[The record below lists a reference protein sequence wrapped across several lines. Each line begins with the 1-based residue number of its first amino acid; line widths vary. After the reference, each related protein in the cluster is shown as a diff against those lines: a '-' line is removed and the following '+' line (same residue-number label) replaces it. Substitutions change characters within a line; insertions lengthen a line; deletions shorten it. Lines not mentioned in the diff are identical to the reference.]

1 MPNLPE
7 QQAQMQTE
15 QLEEKRVLSISQL
28 FLRAT
33 LLSLVFVAIF
43 FLLTAIIIGI
53 IIFLK
58 VNNFR
63 QNAELSWADLNNYR
77 REFQYGELQL
87 DNSRKNMLVL
97 GLDAVSNRKSHP
109 LLTDTILLSSIDPA
123 NSKIFLL
130 SIPRDLWSEE
140 YQTKINALYVY
151 GEDRYPE
158 EPERFPT
165 EVIASQIDQ
174 EIHHT
179 ITLSLDT
186 VAQMIDILGGVEVE
200 IKESFIDKEFPR
212 DNVDIN
218 NSDPSVLY
226 ETVEFAAGKETMDSV
241 RALKYIRSRHA
252 QGDIGT
258 DNSRGERQQA
268 VIEAILAKA
277 SNLNII
283 SNPKTMAELY
293 LLYEQNFAKSLPS
306 RELLPLIREIVK
318 KRAIPDIIK
327 ISLPIFPDQEDGVIE
342 HPPQNE
348 YDGQWVYRIVDEE
361 SFKTKIAELLKI
373 SK

>member
-1 MPNLPE
+1 MPNLPD

-33 LLSLVFVAIF
+33 LLSLVFVAFF

-58 VNNFR
+58 VNSFR
-63 QNAELSWADLNNYR
+63 QNAEISWADLNNYR
-77 REFQYGELQL
+77 KEFQYGEPQL
-87 DNSRKNMLVL
+87 NNGRKNMLVL
-97 GLDAVSNRKSHP
+97 GLDAVSNRENHP
-109 LLTDTILLSSIDPA
+109 LLTDTILLSSIDPV

-200 IKESFIDKEFPR
+200 IKESFIDREFPK

-218 NSDPSVLY
+218 SSDASVLY

-252 QGDIGT
+252 QGDSGT

-268 VIEAILAKA
+268 VIEAILAKV
-277 SNLNII
+277 SNLDII

-306 RELLPLIREIVK
+306 SELLPLMRGLIK
-318 KRAIPDIIK
+318 KRAIPNIIK
-327 ISLPIFPDQEDGVIE
+327 VSLPIFPDQEDGVIE

-348 YDGQWVYRIVDEE
+348 YNGQWVYRIVDEE
-361 SFKTKIAELLKI
+361 SFKTKIAELLEI